1 MKQTWSTINTI
12 LNRNNKKRKLPENF
26 YLNGLLT
33 NNTKNIVNSFNKY
46 FCNIG
51 PKLASS
57 IKSNPNKSY
66 KHYLKHP
73 TNSRLRFKP
82 VDCTAITK
90 IINELNPRHSTGPD
104 GLSTKLLQQIEEPP
118 YRILNYHYQP
128 ILKYRHISRKIKS
141 CQSNPNL

>member
-1 MKQTWSTINTI
+1 MKQTWSTIDTI
-12 LNRNNKKRKLPENF
+12 LNRNNKKRKLPQNF

-33 NNTKNIVNSFNKY
+33 NNTNNIVNSFNEY

-57 IKSNPNKSY
+57 IKSNPNKYY
-66 KHYLKHP
+66 KHYLKHS

-82 VDCTAITK
+82 ADCTAITK
-90 IINELNPRHSTGPD
+90 IINELNAKHSTGLD
-104 GLSTKLLQQIEEPP
+104 GLSTKLLQQISRTT

-128 ILKYRHISRKIKS
+128 ILKYRHTSRKIKS
-141 CQSNPNL
+141 CQSNLNL